1 VCKKKRALESLLI
14 GSLRDLRVNWYKP
27 RSKDSSLPRNQL
39 NWYKVVSDALKV
51 VLNASYGVFG
61 AERFALYC
69 PPVAEATA
77 AIGRYAISQTLE
89 KARGLGIDVL
99 YGDTDSLFLESP
111 ELGLLK
117 ELVEWSTSSLKMELE
132 IDKNYRYLALSSRK
146 KNYLGVK
153 PDGSVDIKGLT
164 GKKRHIPE
172 FLKTA
177 FYDMVEI
184 LSEVKSPEEFQDAK
198 AKINELVKECYL
210 RLRNREFSVE
220 DLAFSV
226 MMGRDTGRYTKT
238 TPQHVKAAK
247 QLEGRGYEV
256 KSGELIAFVK
266 VIGESGVKPV
276 QLARIDEVDI
286 QKYMEYLRS
295 TFDQVLDALGVEFED
310 LIGVK
315 RLESFFQDK

>member
-1 VCKKKRALESLLI
+1 
-14 GSLRDLRVNWYKP
+14 
-27 RSKDSSLPRNQL
+27 
-39 NWYKVVSDALKV
+39 
-51 VLNASYGVFG
+51 
-61 AERFALYC
+61 
-69 PPVAEATA
+69 
-77 AIGRYAISQTLE
+77 
-89 KARGLGIDVL
+89 
-99 YGDTDSLFLESP
+99 
-111 ELGLLK
+111 
-117 ELVEWSTSSLKMELE
+117 
-132 IDKNYRYLALSSRK
+132 
-146 KNYLGVK
+146 
-153 PDGSVDIKGLT
+153 
-164 GKKRHIPE
+164 
-172 FLKTA
+172 
-177 FYDMVEI
+177 
-184 LSEVKSPEEFQDAK
+184 
-198 AKINELVKECYL
+198 
-210 RLRNREFSVE
+210 
-220 DLAFSV
+220 